1 MLVSGTDG
9 HQYGVFGDSDGVLHL
24 FNPVDGRDYSTLS
37 LGKNIEASVAVYNNM
52 LVVASYNQKI
62 YGIKLS

>member
-1 MLVSGTDG
+1 MLLRNGLGSIFQCFF
-9 HQYGVFGDSDGVLHL
+9 HKLHL

-37 LGKNIEASVAVYNNM
+37 LGKNIEASVAVYNDM

>member
-1 MLVSGTDG
+1 MPDF
-9 HQYGVFGDSDGVLHL
+9 QYFPELD
-24 FNPVDGRDYSTLS
+24 FVDVVVNTILRQRYAYMHLS
-37 LGKNIEASVAVYNNM
+37 LGKNIEASVAVYNDM